1 MNSQFNYKVL
11 VIGTGPG
18 GYVAAIRASQ
28 LGLKTA
34 VVEKDKLGGVCLNIG
49 CIPSK
54 SLIYQAEVFRS
65 IKQLEHMG
73 AKVDLTGFNYEN
85 VFNKSRKSADTLSKG
100 IEYLLKKNNV
110 DVIFGEGVITGEH
123 EVTINREKQI
133 SAENIVIA
141 TGSRPKQIP
150 GFEFDGE
157 YVLSSTDALFIKK
170 LPKSMI
176 ILGAGA
182 IGMEFAHIFNAFG
195 VDVHIVELMDYI
207 LPMEDRETADVLHK
221 SFLKRGIKIS
231 VSTKAVSLNKQN
243 GLVELV
249 TEDKDG
255 NKDSLQADKILV
267 CVGRTPNT
275 DNIGL
280 ENINIEVE
288 KGFIP
293 VGDYYRTKLNS
304 VYAIGDAINTPLLAH
319 VASKEGEI
327 VVEHIAGKNPA
338 PAIDPR
344 HIPSAV
350 YSVPEIGSFGYTE
363 EKAKEAGIDYK
374 KAVIPYKASGK
385 SVAVERTE
393 GIVKIIIDS
402 KTNEILGAHIAGAGA
417 ADLIH
422 EILLAKTSELLPQ
435 DIAGMIHAHPT
446 LSELVMESMRAACG
460 WAVHI

>member
-110 DVIFGEGVITGEH
+110 DVISGEGVITGEH

-385 SVAVERTE
+385 SIAVEHTE

-435 DIAGMIHAHPT
+435 DIATMIHAHPT